1 MKKTVIILVLLAYCL
16 TFGVPAF
23 AKTAIPDAFDVDAET
38 RALLGASEED
48 TVFQVYGGYFL
59 YGFAIERSLDET
71 FADGWSLSRTFYV
84 IASQDETGETAI
96 SSKYLEDGEVKDTA
110 GTYYSEFYEL
120 SNQND
125 RILGVLGRF
134 VKANKIIY
142 MSGLDT
148 LIYYETNIGDYIYY
162 TGNLKLPNEDA
173 VEFLVPLKEFGALAR
188 AVMRTRGTTG
198 VSGPDRWAEWV
209 ADWAPY
215 NLSHYTYRPPLLILC
230 WVLPVLLLAG
240 GGVWLA
246 LRHRKK
252 SCTGDNKTDAFPG

>member
-1 MKKTVIILVLLAYCL
+1 MKKTIIILVLLAYCL
-16 TFGVPAF
+16 TFGAPVF

-48 TVFQVYGGYFL
+48 TVFRIYRGSFL
-59 YGFAIERSLDET
+59 YYFAFDQSLDET
-71 FADGWSLSRTFYV
+71 LADWSAMYGEYYV
-84 IASQDETGETAI
+84 IASQDETGETAT
-96 SSKYLEDGEVKDTA
+96 SSKYLAYGKIEEPNSN
-110 GTYYSEFYEL
+110 YHNLFYQL

-148 LIYYETNIGDYIYY
+148 IIYYETNIGDYIYH
-162 TGNLKLPNEDA
+162 TGNLESPNEDA
-173 VEFLVPLKEFGALAR
+173 VEFLVPLNEFGALAR
-188 AVMRTRGTTG
+188 AILRSRSGSG
-198 VSGPDRWAEWV
+198 VSAITKWDELA

-230 WVLPVLLLAG
+230 GALPVLLLAG

-252 SCTGDNKTDAFPG
+252 FCTGDNKTDAFPG